1 MNYFSFHPTQQ
12 DEEWS
17 RWSTLP
23 YEIRKAKTEALE
35 RIQAGATSAEAAA
48 EDDSP
53 KPNSPSPQDKIALTF
68 SSACQ
73 TDEQLLELRDVA
85 DEVIIER
92 LSKRQP
98 KRVKANDGKAA
109 PPAPMPS
116 KPRSSPKP
124 PVAEVTIAR
133 AGATGGS
140 PASSKGSASPSRSRF
155 KGGPPA
161 ASAAR
166 PSQDRHPY
174 GLAPRY
180 SSYPSREHEH
190 FSYHRHMSPPQAR
203 VSRPE
208 TNNDGNADG
217 SRNGARRPL
226 FDVAAHHRPTT
237 PKTSRQIHNEE
248 YDRIQRKES
257 ARHLIHLLS

>member
-1 MNYFSFHPTQQ
+1 M
-12 DEEWS
+12 
-17 RWSTLP
+17 
-23 YEIRKAKTEALE
+23 ALE

-53 KPNSPSPQDKIALTF
+53 KPNSPPPQDKIALTF

-73 TDEQLLELRDVA
+73 TDEQLLEFRDVA
-85 DEVIIER
+85 DEVIIDR
-92 LSKRQP
+92 LSKRLP

-109 PPAPMPS
+109 PPGPTT

-124 PVAEVTIAR
+124 PVAEVTVAR

-140 PASSKGSASPSRSRF
+140 PASSKGSASPS
-155 KGGPPA
+155 P
-161 ASAAR
+161 AR
-166 PSQDRHPY
+166 PSQAPATFDAAHTSTGNRHPY

-180 SSYPSREHEH
+180 SSYRHHDRGH
-190 FSYHRHMSPPQAR
+190 FSYHHHMSPPHAR

-208 TNNDGNADG
+208 TNNNGSADG
-217 SRNGARRPL
+217 RRSL

-237 PKTSRQIHNEE
+237 PKTSANTSSRQINNEE
-248 YDRIQRKES
+248 YERIQRNES
-257 ARHLIHLLS
+257 ARHLIRLLS

>member
-1 MNYFSFHPTQQ
+1 M
-12 DEEWS
+12 
-17 RWSTLP
+17 
-23 YEIRKAKTEALE
+23 
-35 RIQAGATSAEAAA
+35 
-48 EDDSP
+48 
-53 KPNSPSPQDKIALTF
+53 
-68 SSACQ
+68 
-73 TDEQLLELRDVA
+73 LELRDVA

-124 PVAEVTIAR
+124 PVAEVTVAM

-166 PSQDRHPY
+166 PSQAPATFDAAHLGNRHPY

-180 SSYPSREHEH
+180 SSYHGPRGH

-203 VSRPE
+203 VSKPE
-208 TNNDGNADG
+208 TNTSNDGNADG

-226 FDVAAHHRPTT
+226 FDVAHHRPTT
-237 PKTSRQIHNEE
+237 PKTSRQIHNAE
-248 YDRIQRKES
+248 YDRIQRNES